1 MSLEMIP
8 TVSVIVPNY
17 NHARY
22 LRRRID
28 SILAQTHSDFELI
41 LLDDCS
47 TDDSR
52 EILELYAKN
61 PKVRIEYNA
70 KNSGSAFKQWNKGA
84 QMARGRYVWI
94 AESDDYADPRLLARM
109 VAILEEQPEVTFA
122 YCRSLSVGE
131 DDQRFDFADSY
142 LTCLDATHWTGD
154 FIVNGREECQRF
166 FALTN
171 PVPNASAVLFR
182 KDVYERV
189 GMADERLRVCGDYKL
204 WAATALEGKIAYV
217 AEPLNYFRSHGGNVR
232 TSMQAGALD
241 ACEYYYAM
249 LWVLQRIGAADTLTR
264 QALVSELLRRAPSE
278 LSPTERIETCK
289 RSLACVEDWNLRHN
303 RHVPQEVMRLFFRNL
318 RDILVFREFAVTP
331 PGRWRFFAH
340 RWRFYWH
347 SFAEM
352 GWKGR
357 FVNLMRVLGAPV
369 VGYRHRH
376 WAERVYARAMQMV
389 DVR

>member
-131 DDQRFDFADSY
+131 DD
-142 LTCLDATHWTGD
+142 
-154 FIVNGREECQRF
+154 
-166 FALTN
+166 
-171 PVPNASAVLFR
+171 AVLFR